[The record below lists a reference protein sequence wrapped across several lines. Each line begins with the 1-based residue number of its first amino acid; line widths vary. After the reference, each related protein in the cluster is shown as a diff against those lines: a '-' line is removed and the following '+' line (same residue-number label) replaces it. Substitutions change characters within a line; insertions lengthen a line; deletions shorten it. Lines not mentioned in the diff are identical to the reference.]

1 MSGSLF
7 LFAKNTRNIMIEQ
20 IGVLTTRRL
29 VGTLFVF
36 ILVRGRKDNMPKKKI
51 NRLNKPYYV
60 SDEYGHSDKI
70 LVQKVNEL
78 IGVVNRQQ
86 EIINDF
92 ERIMKNRR

>member
-1 MSGSLF
+1 MF
-7 LFAKNTRNIMIEQ
+7 
-20 IGVLTTRRL
+20 
-29 VGTLFVF
+29 F

-51 NRLNKPYYV
+51 NILNKPYYV

>member
-1 MSGSLF
+1 
-7 LFAKNTRNIMIEQ
+7 
-20 IGVLTTRRL
+20 
-29 VGTLFVF
+29 
-36 ILVRGRKDNMPKKKI
+36 MPKKKI